1 MRQRK
6 VGAAR
11 FGAARSGA
19 SGALG
24 PGFTLIEL
32 LVVIAIISIL
42 ISMTLPALGTARNM
56 ARSLKCS
63 SGIRSA
69 VQGLAFWA
77 QNNKDDYPI
86 PSRLDGNDATITEPI
101 GCMGQKD
108 NTGNIFS
115 VLIYGEYF
123 TAPLAVCPSEK
134 NPSIVKDEGYQTKFP
149 TRANNPSTAMWDPG
163 FAGAP
168 GESGTTGIGLQG
180 RRGGG
185 AVGNVSYAH
194 NPPFGNRLR
203 YWTSTASS
211 KEPVISDRAPRYEG
225 TAGAWAPVPGAT
237 GATSNTLLTHGNP
250 KRWDGNVGYNDGHV
264 AFETS
269 PDLTSVQVVYS
280 IDIGGL
286 RHHADNIFVNEN
298 DETCVPVYPEE
309 LPGLGS
315 NAFLRLFY
323 DVRTGPNSPTLAS
336 IFVD

>member
-1 MRQRK
+1 MRQRN
-6 VGAAR
+6 VGSGRERGLAA
-11 FGAARSGA
+11 
-19 SGALG
+19 
-24 PGFTLIEL
+24 GFTLIEL

-42 ISMTLPALGTARNM
+42 ISLTLPALGTARNM

-63 SGIRSA
+63 AGIRSS

-86 PSRLDGNDATITEPI
+86 PSRLDANDATMTESVST
-101 GCMGQKD
+101 QKD

-134 NPSIVKDEGYQTKFP
+134 NPAIVKDEGYQTKLP
-149 TRANNPSTAMWDPG
+149 TAANNASLAMWDPG

-168 GESGTTGIGLQG
+168 GEAGTTGIGGG

-185 AVGNVSYAH
+185 TVGHVSYAH
-194 NPPFGNRLR
+194 NPPFGNRMR
-203 YWTSTASS
+203 YWTATGSS
-211 KEPVISDRAPRYEG
+211 KEPVVSDRAPRYEG
-225 TAGAWAPVPGAT
+225 TAGNWVPVPGAS
-237 GATSNTLLTHGNP
+237 GANSNTLLTHGSP
-250 KRWDGNVGYNDGHV
+250 KKWDGNVGYNDGHV
-264 AFETS
+264 SFETS

-280 IDIGGL
+280 VDIGGV

-298 DETCVPVYPEE
+298 DDTCVPVYPEE

-315 NAFLRLFY
+315 NAFLRIFY
-323 DVRTGPNSPTLAS
+323 DVRSGPNVPTLAS
-336 IFVD
+336 VFVD